1 MQQGDGGTSSG
12 FEPALVAVER
22 ELAALESRQS
32 GAGSSV
38 LASVVRALAADVDS
52 PGTSATARAA
62 AARQLRETWL
72 VLAGLVPEER
82 AGDLVDDLAA
92 KRARRKSAAKG

>member
-1 MQQGDGGTSSG
+1 MQQGDGGPGEG

-22 ELAALESRQS
+22 ELAALEQRKP

-38 LASVVRALAADVDS
+38 LASVARALAADVDS

-72 VLAGLVPEER
+72 VLAGLVPDEK
-82 AGDLVDDLAA
+82 AGDVVDDLAA
-92 KRARRKSAAKG
+92 QRAVRKAAAKG

>member
-1 MQQGDGGTSSG
+1 MQQGDGGSGEG

-22 ELAALESRQS
+22 ELAALEQRQS
-32 GAGSSV
+32 GAASSV
-38 LASVVRALAADVDS
+38 LASVARALAADVDS

-62 AARQLRETWL
+62 AARQLRETWM